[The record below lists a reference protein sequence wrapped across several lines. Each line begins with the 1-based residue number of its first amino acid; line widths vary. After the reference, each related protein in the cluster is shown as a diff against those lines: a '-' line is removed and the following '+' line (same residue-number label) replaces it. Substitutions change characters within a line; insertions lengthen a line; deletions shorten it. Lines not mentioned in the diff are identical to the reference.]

1 MQYRIEVSTKD
12 TGQMFCYHMTPSYQQ
27 ALSLMDSYLKVK
39 SVTVK
44 LMRV

>member
-27 ALSLMDSYLKVK
+27 AMSLMDSYLNLNYI
-39 SVTVK
+39 TVK